1 MKNKNIIALIV
12 VVVVLIALGLTWN
25 ASQTGSSSQNQNAS
39 STNAGG
45 EMQTASST
53 TSSQPSS
60 ATNGQSK
67 PSKPSTGTA
76 SGANSG
82 PTANPPVYACTMEA
96 KICPDGSAVGRSGP
110 KCEFTACPG
119 EASGAGTSGTGS
131 GTSGSANTQTSTSL
145 NQTIIIGGV
154 YITPTKVVSDSRCP
168 VDVTCVWAG
177 EVKLAVHLEKKVM
190 GQNNSADVIFTSGTA
205 VNFQGSNISLVD
217 VQPQQKSKSSILD
230 KDYVFTF
237 KVN

>member
-1 MKNKNIIALIV
+1 
-12 VVVVLIALGLTWN
+12 
-25 ASQTGSSSQNQNAS
+25 
-39 STNAGG
+39 
-45 EMQTASST
+45 MQTASST
-53 TSSQPSS
+53 TSSQSS
-60 ATNGQSK
+60 SMTNGQSK
-67 PSKPSTGTA
+67 PSKPSTGSTNGGTTNGTA

-82 PTANPPVYACTMEA
+82 SNPVYTCTMEA

-119 EASGAGTSGTGS
+119 EASDAGTSVTGS
-131 GTSGSANTQTSTSL
+131 GTSGPNSGANTQTSTSL

-154 YITPTKVVSDSRCP
+154 YITPTRVVSDSRCP
-168 VDVTCVWAG
+168 VDVTCIWAG

-190 GQNNSADVIFTSGTA
+190 GQNNSADVTFTSGTA